1 MWGDANSCAGNIC
14 SAAELPDKALM
25 KSGHADHK
33 RVLPRCPSQ
42 HCCIYDD
49 SDDSKH
55 EPTSNRKQNK
65 DQEQSQAYSEMTTAF
80 TVLQA
85 CGEEPAVV
93 QAAYE
98 QLLGRPGGDPSKPDV
113 RAPVLRI
120 RILKSLHAVLLARH
134 AEMLKQRHRCQYQ
147 SYRQIERT
155 EVGASEYC

>member
-1 MWGDANSCAGNIC
+1 MLEATA
-14 SAAELPDKALM
+14 
-25 KSGHADHK
+25 
-33 RVLPRCPSQ
+33 
-42 HCCIYDD
+42 
-49 SDDSKH
+49 
-55 EPTSNRKQNK
+55 
-65 DQEQSQAYSEMTTAF
+65 MTA
-80 TVLQA
+80 TVIALQA

-120 RILKSLHAVLLARH
+120 RVLKSLHAVLLARH

-155 EVGASEYC
+155 EVGSYAIC